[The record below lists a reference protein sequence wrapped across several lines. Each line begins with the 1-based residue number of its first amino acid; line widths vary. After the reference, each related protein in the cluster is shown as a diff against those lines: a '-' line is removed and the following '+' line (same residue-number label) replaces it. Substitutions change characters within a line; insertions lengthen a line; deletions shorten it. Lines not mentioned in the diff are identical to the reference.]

1 MSEFISVAVVKDS
14 PQGVVKSL
22 KPRRYWTGE
31 GAYRK
36 IRITFRPVREI
47 SFAGVILGGK
57 PCIAGNDGHL
67 NRLIKQRKC

>member
-1 MSEFISVAVVKDS
+1 MNRFTSAAEAMDT
-14 PQGVVKSL
+14 PEGAVKSL

-47 SFAGVILGGK
+47 SFTDTILGGK
-57 PCIAGNDGHL
+57 ARTAGNDS
-67 NRLIKQRKC
+67 I

>member
-1 MSEFISVAVVKDS
+1 MNREGA
-14 PQGVVKSL
+14 VKSL

-47 SFAGVILGGK
+47 SFADVILGGK
-57 PCIAGNDGHL
+57 ARTAGAMGICNA
-67 NRLIKQRKC
+67 R

>member
-1 MSEFISVAVVKDS
+1 MSGFTDVAQVTDS
-14 PQGVVKSL
+14 PQGAVKSL

-47 SFAGVILGGK
+47 SFASVIFGGK
-57 PCIAGNDGHL
+57 PCTAGNDGHL
-67 NRLIKQRKC
+67 NRSIKQSKC